1 MDDLEAAK
9 QRLKAKN
16 LSLVFFKN
24 SKVIFETDREDLF
37 GFLEAIEELEADL
50 AEASIA
56 DRIIGKAAALLCA
69 YSKVKAA
76 YAVTLSEGGLRVLQ
90 KQRILCEYEN
100 LVPLI
105 LNTKQTDQCPLE
117 RLVESVNNPR
127 EAYRKIR
134 QACR

>member
-9 QRLKAKN
+9 QRLKTEN

-24 SKVIFETDREDLF
+24 SKVIFETDRGGLF
-37 GFLEAIEELEADL
+37 GFLEAIEELEAGL
-50 AEASIA
+50 AEASVA

-69 YSKVKAA
+69 YSEVKAA

-90 KQRILCEYEN
+90 KQHILCKYEN

-105 LNTKQTDQCPLE
+105 LNAKQADQCPLE
-117 RLVESVNNPR
+117 RLVENVNNPR
-127 EAYRKIR
+127 EAYWKIR

>member
-9 QRLKAKN
+9 QRLKTEN

-24 SKVIFETDREDLF
+24 SKAIFETEREGLF
-37 GFLEAIEELEADL
+37 GFLEAIEKLKADL
-50 AEASIA
+50 AEASVA
-56 DRIIGKAAALLCA
+56 DRIIGKAAALLCT

-90 KQRILCEYEN
+90 KQQILYEYEN

-105 LNTKQTDQCPLE
+105 LNAKQTDQCPFE
-117 RLVESVNNPR
+117 RLVENVSNPR

-134 QACR
+134 QALR